1 VASNNVHPQGVPRF
15 ARLNA
20 VGALVEESL
29 NVRLYV
35 LLHRGPDL
43 AGEVALG
50 ALPAGLARHSVVA
63 GDHQLVHLPV
73 QLEVHRR
80 LCAAHLASFPSLP
93 WLLHRTAALLIRRL
107 PHLNGIRE
115 VATLTATTVAT
126 TTSHPRRRLDK
137 GLAWLRVVL
146 LVHVSSQRVPRL
158 QDLRTESALV
168 DNGGDVGLNVLLHRV
183 L

>member
-1 VASNNVHPQGVPRF
+1 MASNNVHPQGIPRF

-20 VGALVEESL
+20 VWALVEES
-29 NVRLYV
+29 LYV

-73 QLEVHRR
+73 QLEVHRC

-93 WLLHRTAALLIRRL
+93 WLLHGTATLLIRRL
-107 PHLNGIRE
+107 GSIHCC
-115 VATLTATTVAT
+115 T
-126 TTSHPRRRLDK
+126 
-137 GLAWLRVVL
+137 GLKSL
-146 LVHVSSQRVPRL
+146 
-158 QDLRTESALV
+158 
-168 DNGGDVGLNVLLHRV
+168 GL
-183 L
+183 